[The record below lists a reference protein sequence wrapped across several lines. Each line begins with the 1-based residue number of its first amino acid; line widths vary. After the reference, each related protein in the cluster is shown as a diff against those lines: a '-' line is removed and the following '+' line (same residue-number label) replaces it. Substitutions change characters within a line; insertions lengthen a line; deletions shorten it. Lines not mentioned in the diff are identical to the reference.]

1 MMILCLIFSRVLDAD
16 YNGLV
21 ENVSSR
27 IDPISLSNLFAQLL
41 AVEAGIKIQAQAQAL
56 MSANA
61 TGRGGGQFNGPFRG
75 RGGCDGGCGGH
86 SGGRGRGR
94 GASAERP
101 VCQICEKIG
110 HNAGRC
116 WKRFDHDF
124 KLEEKSAN
132 NAMNPYGS
140 AYDVDTNWYTDTGD
154 TYHITSKLYHIT
166 FELDKLSTKEKYM
179 GQEKIQIANGSSMRN
194 RYIGKSTLQPP
205 CHNLYLNKIL
215 HVPTTHKN
223 LLSVHRLTTDN
234 PIFVEYHSRYFLVKD
249 RATRKALLQ
258 G

>member
-1 MMILCLIFSRVLDAD
+1 
-16 YNGLV
+16 
-21 ENVSSR
+21 
-27 IDPISLSNLFAQLL
+27 
-41 AVEAGIKIQAQAQAL
+41 

-101 VCQICEKIG
+101 VWQICEKIG
-110 HNAGRC
+110 HSAGRC
-116 WKRFDHDF
+116 WKHFDHDF

-154 TYHITSKLYHIT
+154 AYHITSKLYHIT

-179 GQEKIQIANGSSMRN
+179 G
-194 RYIGKSTLQPP
+194 
-205 CHNLYLNKIL
+205 
-215 HVPTTHKN
+215 
-223 LLSVHRLTTDN
+223 
-234 PIFVEYHSRYFLVKD
+234 
-249 RATRKALLQ
+249 
-258 G
+258 